1 MDNWADESFTL
12 EAGAQTNVWLGELL
26 AGWINGVMHEA
37 TDKCPGNEQMSRGDG
52 EKTLI
57 SESVMRR

>member
-12 EAGAQTNVWLGELL
+12 EAGAQTNVWLVELL

-37 TDKCPGNEQMSRGDG
+37 TDKCRGNEQMSRGDG
-52 EKTLI
+52 EKILI